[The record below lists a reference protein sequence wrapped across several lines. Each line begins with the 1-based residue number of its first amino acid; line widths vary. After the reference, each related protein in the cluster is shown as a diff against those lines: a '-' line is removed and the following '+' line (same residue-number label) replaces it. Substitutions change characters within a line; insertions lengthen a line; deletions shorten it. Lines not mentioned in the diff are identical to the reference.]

1 MEVTDVSTKSLL
13 KKSSSFD
20 INKVKKVTFC
30 NTVKVFVDDLNNVQ
44 NTEDNENLEVRYIEI
59 NIVDKSKEVTANDTF
74 DDCKVTDF
82 LVHKVIYDNYVLP
95 DDEEL
100 GVLNETKDDNAV
112 LFESVIEDEE
122 LEFVV
127 HKVTDH
133 EDDLIEKDS
142 DFNVDPG
149 EENENLSPSESE
161 GNELS
166 TKISK
171 LSIENILE
179 HDKIIALIDQTSLG
193 FSTLNNPPNILPNS
207 ENISK
212 KKISKNNDHSLGT
225 VPKGITDNLI
235 LSPPLQ
241 ELSLEKIVKAHS
253 DNILYELD
261 ISPLNSIQES
271 DSESDA
277 SSEGTMIMMT
287 SEECQKNEQHI
298 QESLLQYQSL
308 KEKIS
313 KMENSKL
320 LDNDIESSMS
330 VDKCKSNESV
340 NDEEL
345 SIKEVKCDS
354 VSASDILESSN
365 AFFDKTNTSVNFISS
380 ETCYSN
386 SKCDELKVTKRIYS
400 SSLPDTDLINA
411 NYNNLYSRHLHALK
425 RASSENSTGFLKKTP
440 TNVEIPSDVREW
452 KILISSLEKN
462 SVNIDTED
470 NQNILHR
477 EEIKSKEEC
486 RYVSISDCS
495 GDSESTTSIPKSD
508 ELENFV
514 HESTERV
521 ERIRK
526 RYHVSKKQHFR
537 LDVPRHAPVR
547 GIRPRFGSTA
557 EILQLMQKQNN
568 PPFISLGGTK
578 NHMSWPCEET
588 SSNLEENVMGKHS
601 NHFYVSHSLTS
612 EYSSQSSIDSY
623 SEESLNTSCDHYSI
637 SSCPSV
643 IVHERGTPEGASP
656 PRPRIEINVDSSS
669 SNYDSDSFVY
679 YSLKV

>member
-1 MEVTDVSTKSLL
+1 MENTDVSTKSLL
-13 KKSSSFD
+13 KKPSSFD
-20 INKVKKVTFC
+20 INKEAKKVTFS
-30 NTVKVFVDDLNNVQ
+30 NTVKVFVDDPINVKSV
-44 NTEDNENLEVRYIEI
+44 EGCDNLDMKYIEI
-59 NIVDKSKEVTANDTF
+59 SIVDKSKEIIPNDTF

-100 GVLNETKDDNAV
+100 GVSNETTDDGSII
-112 LFESVIEDEE
+112 FQSGIEEDE

-133 EDDLIEKDS
+133 EDDLINKDS
-142 DFNVDPG
+142 DFNVDTG
-149 EENENLSPSESE
+149 EENEKLSSFESE
-161 GNELS
+161 DNELS
-166 TKISK
+166 TKKISK
-171 LSIENILE
+171 LSVENILE

-193 FSTLNNPPNILPNS
+193 LSTLNNSPNILPNS
-207 ENISK
+207 ETVSK
-212 KKISKNNDHSLGT
+212 KKISKINDQTLS
-225 VPKGITDNLI
+225 KGIPDDLT

-298 QESLLQYQSL
+298 RESLLQYQSL
-308 KEKIS
+308 KEKTS
-313 KMENSKL
+313 KSENSET
-320 LDNDIESSMS
+320 LDDNIESFLSA
-330 VDKCKSNESV
+330 DKCYSNKDVS
-340 NDEEL
+340 DEL
-345 SIKEVKCDS
+345 PQTTVQCDS
-354 VSASDILESSN
+354 ISGSDILESVDSV
-365 AFFDKTNTSVNFISS
+365 FDKNSSINFISS
-380 ETCYSN
+380 EICSSSSTP
-386 SKCDELKVTKRIYS
+386 DELKVTKRTYS
-400 SSLPDTDLINA
+400 SSLPDADLINA
-411 NYNNLYSRHLHALK
+411 NYNNLYSRHLFALK
-425 RASSENSTGFLKKTP
+425 RASSENSSSFLRKPPK
-440 TNVEIPSDVREW
+440 NVEIPSDVREW

-462 SVNIDTED
+462 SINSDTED
-470 NQNILHR
+470 CQNNLAEE
-477 EEIKSKEEC
+477 EEIIKPKKEC
-486 RYVSISDCS
+486 CYVSISDCS
-495 GDSESTTSIPKSD
+495 GDSGVSTSIPKSD

-514 HESTERV
+514 YESTERV

-526 RYHVSKKQHFR
+526 RYHISRTHVR

-557 EILQLMQKQNN
+557 EILQLMQKRNN
-568 PPFISLGGTK
+568 PPFITFSGTK

-588 SSNLEENVMGKHS
+588 SSNHEQSVMDKHS
-601 NHFYVSHSLTS
+601 NHFYISHSLNGG
-612 EYSSQSSIDSY
+612 YSSQSSIDSY
-623 SEESLNTSCDHYSI
+623 SEESLNTSCDHCSI

-643 IVHERGTPEGASP
+643 MVHERGTPEGASP
-656 PRPRIEINVDSSS
+656 SKPRIEINIDSSS
-669 SNYDSDSFVY
+669 QNYDSDSFVY

>member
-1 MEVTDVSTKSLL
+1 MENTDVSTKSLL

-20 INKVKKVTFC
+20 INKEAKKVTFS
-30 NTVKVFVDDLNNVQ
+30 NTVKVFVDDPNNVKGV
-44 NTEDNENLEVRYIEI
+44 EGCENLDIKYIEI
-59 NIVDKSKEVTANDTF
+59 SIVDKSKEIIPNDTF

-100 GVLNETKDDNAV
+100 GVSNETTDDGSII
-112 LFESVIEDEE
+112 FQSGIEEDE

-133 EDDLIEKDS
+133 EDDLINKDS
-142 DFNVDPG
+142 DFNVNTG
-149 EENENLSPSESE
+149 EENEKLSSFESE
-161 GNELS
+161 DNELS
-166 TKISK
+166 TKKISK
-171 LSIENILE
+171 LSVENILE

-193 FSTLNNPPNILPNS
+193 LSTLNSSPNILPNS
-207 ENISK
+207 ETVSR
-212 KKISKNNDHSLGT
+212 KKISKINDQTLS
-225 VPKGITDNLI
+225 KGIPDDLT

-298 QESLLQYQSL
+298 RESLLQYQSL
-308 KEKIS
+308 KDKTS
-313 KMENSKL
+313 KSEHSKA
-320 LDNDIESSMS
+320 LDDNIESSLSADKCYSNKDVSDELLQTTVQCDSISGSDRLES
-330 VDKCKSNESV
+330 VDSV
-340 NDEEL
+340 
-345 SIKEVKCDS
+345 
-354 VSASDILESSN
+354 
-365 AFFDKTNTSVNFISS
+365 FDKNSSINFISS
-380 ETCYSN
+380 EICSSSSTP
-386 SKCDELKVTKRIYS
+386 DELKVTKRTYS
-400 SSLPDTDLINA
+400 SSLPDADLINA
-411 NYNNLYSRHLHALK
+411 NYNNLYSRHLFAMK
-425 RASSENSTGFLKKTP
+425 RASSENSTSFLRKPPK
-440 TNVEIPSDVREW
+440 NVEIPSDVREW

-462 SVNIDTED
+462 SINSDTED
-470 NQNILHR
+470 CQNNLAEE
-477 EEIKSKEEC
+477 EEIIKPNKEC
-486 RYVSISDCS
+486 CYVSISDCS
-495 GDSESTTSIPKSD
+495 GDSGVSTSIPKSD

-514 HESTERV
+514 YESTERV

-526 RYHVSKKQHFR
+526 RYHISRTHVR

-557 EILQLMQKQNN
+557 EILQLMQKRNN
-568 PPFISLGGTK
+568 PPFITFSGTK

-588 SSNLEENVMGKHS
+588 SSNHEQSVMDKHS
-601 NHFYVSHSLTS
+601 NHFYISHSLNGG
-612 EYSSQSSIDSY
+612 YSSQSSIDSY
-623 SEESLNTSCDHYSI
+623 SEESLNTSCDHCSI

-643 IVHERGTPEGASP
+643 MVHERGIPEGASP
-656 PRPRIEINVDSSS
+656 SKPKIEINIDSSS
-669 SNYDSDSFVY
+669 QNSDSFVY

>member
-1 MEVTDVSTKSLL
+1 MENTDVSTKSLL

-20 INKVKKVTFC
+20 INKKAKKVTFC
-30 NTVKVFVDDLNNVQ
+30 NTVKVFVDDPNNVKS
-44 NTEDNENLEVRYIEI
+44 TEGSENLDIKYIEI
-59 NIVDKSKEVTANDTF
+59 SIVDKSKEVIPNDTF

-100 GVLNETKDDNAV
+100 GVSNETTDNGSII
-112 LFESVIEDEE
+112 FESGIEDDE

-133 EDDLIEKDS
+133 EDELINKDS
-142 DFNVDPG
+142 DFNVDTG
-149 EENENLSPSESE
+149 EENEKLSSFEYE
-161 GNELS
+161 DIELS
-166 TKISK
+166 TKKISK
-171 LSIENILE
+171 LSVENILE

-193 FSTLNNPPNILPNS
+193 LSTLSNSPNILPNS
-207 ENISK
+207 ETISK
-212 KKISKNNDHSLGT
+212 KKFSKNNDQTLS
-225 VPKGITDNLI
+225 KGILDDLT

-298 QESLLQYQSL
+298 RESLLQYQSL
-308 KEKIS
+308 KEKTS
-313 KMENSKL
+313 KSENSKT
-320 LDNDIESSMS
+320 LDNIESSMS
-330 VDKCKSNESV
+330 ADKCYSNEDVSG
-340 NDEEL
+340 EL
-345 SIKEVKCDS
+345 PQTTVQCDS
-354 VSASDILESSN
+354 ISGSDILESVDSV
-365 AFFDKTNTSVNFISS
+365 FDKNSSINFISS
-380 ETCYSN
+380 EIYS
-386 SKCDELKVTKRIYS
+386 SSSIPDELKVTKRTYS
-400 SSLPDTDLINA
+400 SSLPDADLINA
-411 NYNNLYSRHLHALK
+411 NYNNLYSRHLFALK
-425 RASSENSTGFLKKTP
+425 RASSENSASFLRKAPK
-440 TNVEIPSDVREW
+440 NVEIPSDVREW

-462 SVNIDTED
+462 SVSSDTED
-470 NQNILHR
+470 CQNNLA
-477 EEIKSKEEC
+477 EEEELIKPKKEC
-486 RYVSISDCS
+486 CYVSISDCS
-495 GDSESTTSIPKSD
+495 GDSGVSTSIPKSD

-514 HESTERV
+514 YESTERV

-526 RYHVSKKQHFR
+526 RYHISRTHVR

-557 EILQLMQKQNN
+557 EILQLMQKRNN
-568 PPFISLGGTK
+568 PPFITFSGTK

-588 SSNLEENVMGKHS
+588 SSNHEQSVTDKHS
-601 NHFYVSHSLTS
+601 NHFYISHSLNS
-612 EYSSQSSIDSY
+612 GYSSQSSIDSY
-623 SEESLNTSCDHYSI
+623 SEESLNTSCDHCSI

-643 IVHERGTPEGASP
+643 MVHERGTPEGASP
-656 PRPRIEINVDSSS
+656 SKPRIEINIDSSS
-669 SNYDSDSFVY
+669 QNYDSDSFVY